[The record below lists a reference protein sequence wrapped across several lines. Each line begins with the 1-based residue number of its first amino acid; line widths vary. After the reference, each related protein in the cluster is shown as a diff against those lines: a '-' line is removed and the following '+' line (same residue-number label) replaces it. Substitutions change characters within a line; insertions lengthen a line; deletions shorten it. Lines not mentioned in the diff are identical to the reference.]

1 MAIYFSN
8 TLSKEP
14 FQFDSVGNHWLQEAL
29 SRPQGYPI
37 YHYLQTEE
45 GCGIF
50 TIDGK
55 EYFLPEDHGI
65 LITPHVPHAYRAA
78 DTSAW
83 ITCFATFGGTM
94 EAHLPQILGNNRI
107 IFTEK
112 ENALEIKAVIDR
124 AVARFKTAPVNTH
137 QLSCDCYAL
146 LLQFSNGFF
155 HANTSDPLWEKYVEP
170 VLRMIETH
178 YMEDLTAEKLC
189 RQVYVSPQYLSRLF
203 VRYLGCSVYEYLT
216 NYRIT
221 KAKELLLMRRDRKIQ
236 EIAHDVGYKDSSHFI
251 VMFKKLTGMTPAQFR
266 RQ

>member
-55 EYFLPEDHGI
+55 EYFLPEGHGI

-94 EAHLPQILGNNRI
+94 EAHLPQILGNNHI

-124 AVARFKTAPVNTH
+124 AVAVLKQH
-137 QLSCDCYAL
+137 QSIHTSFPATVMHCCCSFPMDFSTQIPAIPCGKNMLSPYC
-146 LLQFSNGFF
+146 G
-155 HANTSDPLWEKYVEP
+155 
-170 VLRMIETH
+170 
-178 YMEDLTAEKLC
+178 
-189 RQVYVSPQYLSRLF
+189 
-203 VRYLGCSVYEYLT
+203 
-216 NYRIT
+216 
-221 KAKELLLMRRDRKIQ
+221 
-236 EIAHDVGYKDSSHFI
+236 
-251 VMFKKLTGMTPAQFR
+251 
-266 RQ
+266 